1 MRTRLVGVLAVLALV
16 GAACSDDED
25 STSSITTT
33 TAAGGDGAGTATTG
47 GEAAGGGQDARRI
60 VLQQSDFPAGWIST
74 PAEPEDEED
83 ADSRAAFERCLG
95 ADLSED
101 QGSVE
106 SPDFA
111 QGAALQASSTAEAGA
126 SGEVVEADWAVLQS
140 DKLPACVQEQ
150 LEAELRREAEEGV
163 RFSDLEAE
171 RVDYPTVGDGALAV
185 RVTMTLT
192 TEGQTVPLSTDLVFI
207 RKGRAE
213 ILLTLTAVGEEFP
226 STLAADLG
234 RALAGRA

>member
-1 MRTRLVGVLAVLALV
+1 MRTRLVGILAVLALV

-33 TAAGGDGAGTATTG
+33 TATGEDTATTG

-60 VLQQSDFPAGWIST
+60 VLQQSDFPAGWTST
-74 PAEPEDEED
+74 PAEPENEED
-83 ADSRAAFERCLG
+83 TDSRAAFEGCLD

-111 QGAALQASSTAEAGA
+111 QGAALQASSTAEVVA
-126 SGEVVEADWAVLQS
+126 SDEIIEADWAVLQS
-140 DKLPACVQEQ
+140 DKLPACVQEH

-171 RVDYPTVGDGALAV
+171 RVDYPAVGDGALAV

-213 ILLTLTAVGEEFP
+213 ILLSLTAVGEPFP
-226 STLAADLG
+226 STLAANLG
-234 RALAGRA
+234 RALASRA